1 MIWYACSLV
10 VLVRTRPSKI
20 TVHKILV
27 VSAASFPLVPGR
39 GNDQLGNTET
49 NELGRLFVSR
59 QSIVQLILVTTGI
72 INNYI
77 HSSTEHSSQT
87 NCTFHIPW
95 TNHTSGDTTFH
106 ATGAYHILF
115 GDSELQWWQWLSNC
129 NKFCF
134 PSNSG
139 NPDRSHQYCIHH
151 IWERGCYT

>member
-27 VSAASFPLVPGR
+27 VSAASFPLVPER
-39 GNDQLGNTET
+39 SNDQLGNTET

-77 HSSTEHSSQT
+77 HASTEHSSQT
-87 NCTFHIPW
+87 NCTFHIP
-95 TNHTSGDTTFH
+95 
-106 ATGAYHILF
+106 
-115 GDSELQWWQWLSNC
+115 
-129 NKFCF
+129 
-134 PSNSG
+134 
-139 NPDRSHQYCIHH
+139 
-151 IWERGCYT
+151 